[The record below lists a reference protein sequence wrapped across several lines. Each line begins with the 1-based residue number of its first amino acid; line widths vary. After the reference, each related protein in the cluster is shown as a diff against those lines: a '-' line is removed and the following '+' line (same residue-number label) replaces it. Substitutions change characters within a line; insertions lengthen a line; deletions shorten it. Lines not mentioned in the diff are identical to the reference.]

1 MTEEQ
6 LREEAGRPAG
16 GSHRNTGVCYGSLNK
31 VVVKGMRSEKGS
43 GSRSTLN
50 MQVVKILL

>member
-43 GSRSTLN
+43 RSRST
-50 MQVVKILL
+50 VVIT